1 MNDPEKLATMGTQ
14 KTRQRQTNQKT
25 QRDMCWISLYKSF
38 IKVCRIN
45 LCQFLKSTQ
54 YSVFISTNI

>member
-45 LCQFLKSTQ
+45 LCQFLK
-54 YSVFISTNI
+54 